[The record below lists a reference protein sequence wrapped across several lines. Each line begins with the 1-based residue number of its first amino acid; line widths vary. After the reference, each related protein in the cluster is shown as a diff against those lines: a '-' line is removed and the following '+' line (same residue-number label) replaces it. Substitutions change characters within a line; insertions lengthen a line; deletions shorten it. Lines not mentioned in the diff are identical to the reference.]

1 MNTMKLRPH
10 QERILTSNPD
20 RALLV
25 WSMRTGKS
33 LPASLWSNHP
43 SRNSNPIVICLKA
56 NKTEWVKLCP
66 HASVYTKEEFKKHAK
81 ELNPS
86 CIVVDEAH
94 NFAAP
99 LFITKKRSQQVEAL
113 YGLIKKNPKIHILLL
128 TATPLSNDPASIHTL
143 LTYIGHYIDW
153 KDFQKDFYTLEYK
166 PFLPRPAWF
175 PKKGWR
181 GQANE
186 LIRKYAD
193 IVSLADCVESLPPVE
208 DVVIRVKSTKRE
220 YAEDEDYSWTKEHK
234 HEQVVKLDEIKKLGN
249 GFRKIILVCKY
260 TEQIDF
266 LAEKLK
272 NDKPVFVLD
281 GRTKDQG
288 QTIKE
293 AQESPDAYL
302 VVQSS
307 IGMGWD
313 GYMFDC
319 LVFVSMDHRVINHTQ
334 MKGRLTN
341 VDIPKPQLFFYI
353 LAGKFDTMVYTS
365 IMAGEDFNIHK
376 YGPTGPT
383 EEI

>member
-1 MNTMKLRPH
+1 METLALRPH
-10 QERILTSNPD
+10 QKRFLDSNPD

-33 LPASLWSNHP
+33 LPACLWSNHP
-43 SRNSNPIVICLKA
+43 SRNQNPIIVCLKA
-56 NKTEWVKLCP
+56 NKTEWVKNAP
-66 HASVYTKEEFKKHAK
+66 HATVFTKEEFKKHAPSLK
-81 ELNPS
+81 NPS
-86 CIVVDEAH
+86 CVVIDEAH

-113 YGLIKKNPKIHILLL
+113 YSLIKKNPDMHVLLL

-143 LTYIGHYIDW
+143 LTYIGHYVDW
-153 KDFQKDFYTLEYK
+153 KQFQQSFYNLEYK

-181 GQANE
+181 QEANK
-186 LIRKYAD
+186 LITKYAD
-193 IVSLADCVESLPPVE
+193 IVSLADCVDSLPPVE
-208 DVVIRVKSTKRE
+208 DIVINVKGEPRP
-220 YAEDEDYSWTKEHK
+220 YADDEDYHWTKDHL
-234 HEQVVKLDEIKKLGN
+234 HEQTFKLEEIKKLGE
-249 GFRKIILVCKY
+249 GYRKVILVCHY
-260 TEQIDF
+260 TEQIDW
-266 LAEKLK
+266 LKEKLK

-288 QTIKE
+288 QTIKD
-293 AQESPDAYL
+293 AQASPDAYL
-302 VVQSS
+302 IVQAK

-319 LVFVSMDHRVINHTQ
+319 LVFLSMAHRVIDHTQ

-341 VDIPKPQLFFYI
+341 VDIPKPQVFYYMI
-353 LAGKFDTMVYTS
+353 GGKWDRSIYTS

-376 YGPTGPT
+376 H
-383 EEI
+383 E